1 VSGKPARS
9 RIWVPGVAI
18 LLAASA
24 GGCDARSETP
34 TDLPSRIIAVA
45 PNVAETLF
53 ALDLGDRVVGVGD
66 HCRWPPEA
74 AARPKVGGL
83 YDPRMEAITLLDPD
97 LAVLLPSE
105 EVLARHLR
113 RLGVEVLTVKNES
126 LTDFERAVEE
136 ISARAGVESEG
147 RKLLGELRDRL
158 APRATLTGSSVLLI
172 VARQPG
178 RLEELY
184 IAGPGT
190 FLDELLDRLGAANA
204 LSDSPLRYPQLG
216 PEEILRRRPQ
226 VIVELQPEP
235 LSAETRKALL
245 EDWRKLGG
253 VEGFDPCVTLLEGD
267 HVLVPGPRL
276 PRVYEE
282 LERAVLDCRGRR

>member
-1 VSGKPARS
+1 L
-9 RIWVPGVAI
+9 
-18 LLAASA
+18 LLAASG
-24 GGCDARSETP
+24 GGCDGRPETP
-34 TDLPSRIIAVA
+34 ADLPSRIIAVA

-53 ALDLGDRVVGVGD
+53 ALKLGDRVVGVGD

-113 RLGVEVLTVKNES
+113 RLGVDVLTVENES
-126 LTDFERAVEE
+126 LTDIERAVEE
-136 ISARAGVESEG
+136 ISARTGVEAEG
-147 RKLLGELRDRL
+147 RKLLGELRERL
-158 APRATLTGSSVLLI
+158 APRPTLTGSRVLLV

-184 IAGPGT
+184 IAGPRT
-190 FLDELLDRLGAANA
+190 FLDELLDRLGASNA

-216 PEEILRRRPQ
+216 PEEVLRRRPQ

-235 LSAETRKALL
+235 LSAEARKALL
-245 EDWRKLGG
+245 EDWQRLGG
-253 VEGFDPCVTLLEGD
+253 GEGFDPCVTLLEGD

-276 PRVYEE
+276 PRVYED
-282 LERAVLDCRGRR
+282 LERAVLDCRNHR